1 MAEQNEQ
8 QRTLSDF
15 AKPAIMGTQS
25 SIVRPPITA
34 MNFELKPSFIQMLQQ
49 SAQFNGL
56 ADEDPNSHIENF
68 LEVCDML
75 KINGVTDDA
84 IRLRAFPFSLKGKA
98 RHWLH
103 SLPRASITTWEETAE
118 AFLARYFPPGKSAR
132 LRNEISSFVQMEL
145 ESLFETWD
153 RFKELLRKCQ
163 QHGFPEW
170 MIIQTFYNGLNPST
184 KQLLDAAAGG
194 TLGNKTPVDAVTSLA
209 VQVES
214 LSRKLNAL
222 ASPRVAA
229 ITTCNGCGGGHAS
242 SDCPTAIGGTSA
254 VEQADFV
261 GNAYRGQGKG
271 NPYSGTYNPGW
282 KNHPNFS
289 WSNQGQSQ
297 QKNNAPPGFQGQQA
311 PNLESRVTGL
321 EGKMTDLERALTRFV
336 SSSDARFQSVEATLR
351 NHTASLHNL
360 EN

>member
-8 QRTLSDF
+8 QRTLADF
-15 AKPAIMGTQS
+15 ARPAVMGTQS

-34 MNFELKPSFIQMLQQ
+34 NNFELKPSFIQMLQQ
-49 SAQFNGL
+49 FAQFNGL
-56 ADEDPNSHIENF
+56 ADEDPNNHLENF

-75 KINGVTDDA
+75 KINGVTEDA

-103 SLPRASITTWEETAE
+103 SLPRASITTWEEMAE
-118 AFLARYFPPGKSAR
+118 AFLARYFPSGKSAR
-132 LRNEISSFVQMEL
+132 LRNDISSFMQVEL

-153 RFKELLRKCQ
+153 RFKEVLRKCP

-170 MIIQTFYNGLNPST
+170 MIIHTFYNGLNPST
-184 KQLLDAAAGG
+184 KELLDAAAGG
-194 TLGNKTPVDAVTSLA
+194 TLGGKTPDEARHLIEKMAMNSYQWNTRDRRKKLDALT
-209 VQVES
+209 
-214 LSRKLNAL
+214 
-222 ASPRVAA
+222 SPRVAA

-242 SDCPTAIGGTSA
+242 SDCPIAIGGAST

-261 GNAYRGQGKG
+261 GNNYRGQGQD

-282 KNHPNFS
+282 RNHPNFS

-297 QKNNAPPGFQGQQA
+297 QKNNTPPGFQNQQA
-311 PNLESRVTGL
+311 PNLES
-321 EGKMTDLERALTRFV
+321 
-336 SSSDARFQSVEATLR
+336 
-351 NHTASLHNL
+351 
-360 EN
+360 